1 VHDLPV
7 GGRDY
12 EVRAG
17 RRPAIGIAE
26 EEGEKTGEQD
36 ERHSPPRPA
45 QQKQRHGRGER
56 TADKWKSGS
65 IDDLERHRAM
75 TAQDVFHPILEMK
88 LPLLDLRFF
97 DLLGI
102 RKVTFA
108 GKAGQAFIEVVV
120 LRD

>member
-1 VHDLPV
+1 VHDLSV
-7 GGRDY
+7 GRRDD

-17 RRPAIGIAE
+17 RRLAIGIAE
-26 EEGEKTGEQD
+26 EEGEETREED
-36 ERHSPPRPA
+36 ERQSPPRPA
-45 QQKQRHGRGER
+45 QEKQGHGRGER
-56 TADKWKSGS
+56 AADKWKSGS